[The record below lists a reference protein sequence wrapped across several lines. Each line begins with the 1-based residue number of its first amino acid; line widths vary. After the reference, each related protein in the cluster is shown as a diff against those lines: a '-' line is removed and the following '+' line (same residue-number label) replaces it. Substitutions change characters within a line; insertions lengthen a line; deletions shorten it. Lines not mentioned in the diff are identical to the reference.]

1 MVKKYILPCAGYD
14 RPGGEV
20 SRAVAEQLARN
31 RDDIVIGS
39 MGALYKERPGE
50 MRDFRASE
58 VICLDGCGTHCASE
72 LANARGRN
80 DGAVVS
86 IPEAAGSSDDLE
98 QKVRHVIDA
107 MSMHLEKRKA
117 KASPSTKETSSY
129 PLEYLEEKFDKFT
142 LRVAK
147 GMLYSDNDFW
157 VRIEGDNVRIGAS
170 DFLQQM
176 ISDVYYVDLVEP
188 GHHVDMF
195 DDAGKME
202 STKILVEIIVPL
214 SGTIIEVNSSL
225 ENSPELINES
235 PYDKGWFYIIRPDD
249 IDELE
254 LLRDASSYLVHAL
267 AKAKEEIGKKVE

>member
-1 MVKKYILPCAGYD
+1 MRSMRVVKKYILPCAGYD

-20 SRAVAEQLARN
+20 SRAIAEQLARD
-31 RDDIVIGS
+31 RDDVVIGS

-50 MRDFRASE
+50 MRDFSASE
-58 VICLDGCGTHCASE
+58 VICLDGCGTRCASE
-72 LANARGRN
+72 LAIARGRD

-86 IPEAAGSSDDLE
+86 IPEVAGSSDDFE
-98 QKVRHVIDA
+98 QKVRHVLDA
-107 MSMHLEKRKA
+107 MSKHLEKRKA
-117 KASPSTKETSSY
+117 KVSPSAKEISSH
-129 PLEYLEEKFDKFT
+129 PPEYLEEKFDKFT
-142 LRVAK
+142 LRIAK
-147 GMLYSDNDFW
+147 GMSYSDNDFW

-235 PYDKGWFYIIRPDD
+235 PYDKGWLYVIRPDD

-254 LLRDASSYLVHAL
+254 QTDRGCITRRLGHGDRAA
-267 AKAKEEIGKKVE
+267 